1 MEDTVLYSSCYDANT
16 GFFETILTSDDVII
30 SDELNHA
37 SIIDGIR
44 LCKAH
49 RMIYRNND
57 MSHLKQCLEQAGDY
71 RIKLIATDGV
81 FSMAGSLANLKDIC
95 ELADTYGA
103 LVMVDDS
110 HGTGV
115 IGKTGRGSIEVQDV
129 LGRVDIVTGT
139 FGKALGGAT
148 GGFVSTRK
156 EIASLLRQKSR
167 PYLFSNTMSPVQV
180 SASIKALEMLDES
193 AELLD
198 RLNRN
203 TRLFRDSMTK
213 AGFAIPDGIH
223 PIVPIMY
230 GEAQRAGR
238 TAEALLEEGIYVIA
252 FSYPVVPRGAARI
265 RVQLSAAH
273 TEEHIHKAV
282 QAFKRMKN

>member
-1 MEDTVLYSSCYDANT
+1 MD
-16 GFFETILTSDDVII
+16 
-30 SDELNHA
+30 
-37 SIIDGIR
+37 
-44 LCKAH
+44 
-49 RMIYRNND
+49 
-57 MSHLKQCLEQAGDY
+57 
-71 RIKLIATDGV
+71 
-81 FSMAGSLANLKDIC
+81 GSLANLNGLCD
-95 ELADTYGA
+95 LAETYGA

-115 IGKTGRGSIEVQDV
+115 IGKTGRGSLEVQDV
-129 LGRVDIVTGT
+129 IGRVDIVTGT

-156 EIASLLRQKSR
+156 EIAGLLRQKSR

-180 SASIKALEMLDES
+180 SASIKALEMINKS
-193 AELLD
+193 TILLD

-203 TRLFRDSMTK
+203 TRLFRDSMRT
-213 AGFAIPDGIH
+213 AGFDIQDGIH

-273 TEEHIHKAV
+273 TEEQIDKAV